1 MIFDYEGYRIIQ
13 DDENYRSISIVR
25 NEKEV
30 MHLNVTKLM
39 TEGELIEAVDACLK
53 ALKTMSMAPNPSMTV
68 MSLAEGAGFE
78 N

>member
-1 MIFDYEGYRIIQ
+1 MILDYEGYRIIQ

-53 ALKTMSMAPNPSMTV
+53 ALE
-68 MSLAEGAGFE
+68 SLNTEDYVYGSEPFYDGDE
-78 N
+78 PC

>member
-39 TEGELIEAVDACLK
+39 TEGELIEAVDACLN
-53 ALKTMSMAPNPSMTV
+53 ALG
-68 MSLAEGAGFE
+68 SLNTEDYVYGSETFYDGDE
-78 N
+78 PC

>member
-53 ALKTMSMAPNPSMTV
+53 ALG
-68 MSLAEGAGFE
+68 SLNTEDYVYGSEPFYDGDE
-78 N
+78 PC

>member
-53 ALKTMSMAPNPSMTV
+53 ALD
-68 MSLAEGAGFE
+68 SLNTEDYVYGSEPFYDGDE
-78 N
+78 PC

>member
-30 MHLNVTKLM
+30 MHLHVTKLM

-53 ALKTMSMAPNPSMTV
+53 ALE
-68 MSLAEGAGFE
+68 SLNTEDYVYGSEPFYDGDE
-78 N
+78 PC

>member
-39 TEGELIEAVDACLK
+39 TEGELIEAVDACLN
-53 ALKTMSMAPNPSMTV
+53 ALE
-68 MSLAEGAGFE
+68 SLNTEDYVYGSEPFYDGDE
-78 N
+78 PC

>member
-39 TEGELIEAVDACLK
+39 TEGELIEVVDACLK
-53 ALKTMSMAPNPSMTV
+53 ALD
-68 MSLAEGAGFE
+68 SLNTEDYVYGSEPFYDGDE
-78 N
+78 PC

>member
-53 ALKTMSMAPNPSMTV
+53 ALE
-68 MSLAEGAGFE
+68 SLNTEDYVYGSEPFYDGDE
-78 N
+78 PC

>member
-25 NEKEV
+25 DEKEV

-53 ALKTMSMAPNPSMTV
+53 ALD
-68 MSLAEGAGFE
+68 SLNTEDYVYGSEPFYDGDE
-78 N
+78 PC

>member
-53 ALKTMSMAPNPSMTV
+53 ALG
-68 MSLAEGAGFE
+68 SLNTEDYIYGSEPFYDGDE
-78 N
+78 PC

>member
-30 MHLNVTKLM
+30 MHLNVIKLM

-53 ALKTMSMAPNPSMTV
+53 ALE
-68 MSLAEGAGFE
+68 SLNTEDYVYGSEPFYDGDE
-78 N
+78 PC

>member
-39 TEGELIEAVDACLK
+39 NEGELIEAVDACLK
-53 ALKTMSMAPNPSMTV
+53 ALE
-68 MSLAEGAGFE
+68 SLNTEDYVYGSEPFYDGDE
-78 N
+78 PC

>member
-13 DDENYRSISIVR
+13 NDEDYRSISIVR

-39 TEGELIEAVDACLK
+39 TEGELIETVDACLK
-53 ALKTMSMAPNPSMTV
+53 TMG
-68 MSLAEGAGFE
+68 SLNTEDYVYGSEPFYDGDE
-78 N
+78 PC

>member
-30 MHLNVTKLM
+30 MHLNVAKLM

-53 ALKTMSMAPNPSMTV
+53 ALD
-68 MSLAEGAGFE
+68 SLNTEDYVYGSEPFYDGDE
-78 N
+78 PC

>member
-1 MIFDYEGYRIIQ
+1 MIFDYVGYRIIQ

-53 ALKTMSMAPNPSMTV
+53 ALE
-68 MSLAEGAGFE
+68 SLNTEDYVYGSEPFYDGDE
-78 N
+78 PC

>member
-53 ALKTMSMAPNPSMTV
+53 ALE
-68 MSLAEGAGFE
+68 LREQGLRIE
-78 N
+78 

>member
-13 DDENYRSISIVR
+13 DDEEYRSISIVR
-25 NEKEV
+25 DEKEV

-53 ALKTMSMAPNPSMTV
+53 TMG
-68 MSLAEGAGFE
+68 SLNTEDYVYGSESFYDGDE
-78 N
+78 PC

>member
-53 ALKTMSMAPNPSMTV
+53 ALE
-68 MSLAEGAGFE
+68 SLNTEDYVYGSEPLYDGDE
-78 N
+78 PC

>member
-25 NEKEV
+25 DEKEV

-53 ALKTMSMAPNPSMTV
+53 ALE
-68 MSLAEGAGFE
+68 SLNTEDYVYGSEPFYDGDE
-78 N
+78 PC

>member
-39 TEGELIEAVDACLK
+39 TGVST
-53 ALKTMSMAPNPSMTV
+53 LKTMSMAPNPSMTV

>member
-39 TEGELIEAVDACLK
+39 TEGELIEAVDACLN
-53 ALKTMSMAPNPSMTV
+53 ALG
-68 MSLAEGAGFE
+68 SLNTEDYVYGSEPFYDGDE
-78 N
+78 PC

>member
-39 TEGELIEAVDACLK
+39 TEGELIEAVDVCLN
-53 ALKTMSMAPNPSMTV
+53 TMG
-68 MSLAEGAGFE
+68 SLNTEDYVYGSEPFYDGDE
-78 N
+78 PC

>member
-39 TEGELIEAVDACLK
+39 TEGDLIEAVDVC
-53 ALKTMSMAPNPSMTV
+53 LKTME
-68 MSLAEGAGFE
+68 SLNTEDYVYGFE
-78 N
+78 PFYDGDEPC

>member
-13 DDENYRSISIVR
+13 NDEDYRSISIVR

-53 ALKTMSMAPNPSMTV
+53 TMG
-68 MSLAEGAGFE
+68 SLNTEDYVYGSEPFYDGDE
-78 N
+78 PC

>member
-25 NEKEV
+25 SEKEV

-53 ALKTMSMAPNPSMTV
+53 ALE
-68 MSLAEGAGFE
+68 SLNTEDYVYGSEPFYDGDE
-78 N
+78 PC